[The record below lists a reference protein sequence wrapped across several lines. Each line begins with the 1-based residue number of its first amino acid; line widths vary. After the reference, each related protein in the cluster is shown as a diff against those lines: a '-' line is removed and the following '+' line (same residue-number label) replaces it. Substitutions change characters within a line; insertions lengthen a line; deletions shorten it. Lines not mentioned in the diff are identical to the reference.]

1 MVILDTTIFIEF
13 LRASNKSKTTLYAL
27 IDTSPLSLSAV
38 TFYELLMG
46 ANSDSKKN
54 DVRLLTDR
62 MAILP
67 FSDVVS
73 AKAADIFHELKKQ
86 NKLIEFRDIF
96 IAATA
101 ISTQLPLKTLNRKH
115 FERVDGL
122 ILL

>member
-86 NKLIEFRDIF
+86 NKLIEFRDLF